1 MQIHKY
7 LSGTNDIGLDHDRS
21 KIKVNRLQSDMG
33 SYSECRYQTRMQPT
47 HGSTSERSWLDARGA
62 QGRFACIFQRDEL
75 GPPDDADHRVDGKRG
90 LDRRSLDTE
99 SVALGCQGLSSPNT
113 GTLLAHPAGF
123 GVGVGGP

>member
-1 MQIHKY
+1 MAQRPNVLGMMHAGRKEDS
-7 LSGTNDIGLDHDRS
+7 LAFFKETNLVHLTML
-21 KIKVNRLQSDMG
+21 V
-33 SYSECRYQTRMQPT
+33 T
-47 HGSTSERSWLDARGA
+47 
-62 QGRFACIFQRDEL
+62 
-75 GPPDDADHRVDGKRG
+75 VDGKRG